1 MKENKIKDRNGY
13 FEELKDKKVFIAG
26 LGISNLPLVEFFAR
40 LGVRRVIVGDSGGRR
55 EEDRERVERQC
66 AELMTKGLIN
76 GYSVGEGYLGPAKE
90 ADVIFK
96 SPGIRFD
103 EPELIEAV
111 KKGAVLT
118 SEMEEFIK
126 LCPCRIY
133 AVTGSDGKTTTTT
146 LIHHFLENELR
157 GTGRRVFLGGNIGTP
172 LFTSVNDVD
181 PCDAA
186 VLELSSFQ
194 LLNMRPYIDVS
205 VITNISPNHL
215 DVHRSMDE
223 YVEAKKNIYFYGD
236 GDTVTVLN
244 RDNDV
249 TAAMTEEAPGEL
261 RTFSMKTPQAN
272 GAFLRGN
279 EIVAARG
286 GEETAVLDRETI
298 LIPGDHNVENYMA
311 AICAT
316 LGDVSPETVRHI
328 ARTFKGVKHRIEL
341 IREKDGVR
349 FYNSSIDSSPART
362 IRTLS
367 VFPGKNIIMVAGGKD
382 KKLPFDDLGGPVCD
396 KVKTLVLTGPTSEKI
411 EAAVRNEME
420 ARAAGGAESG
430 ASAVEIIKE
439 ESFERAVE
447 IAAGK
452 AATGDIVL
460 LSPACTSYD
469 RFRNFEERGDLFR
482 RIVGELTGEVN
493 EP

>member
-1 MKENKIKDRNGY
+1 MTRPKIDDRDRY
-13 FEELKDKKVFIAG
+13 FEELKDRKVFIAG

-40 LGVRRVIVGDSGGRR
+40 LGVRSVTVGDSGGRR
-55 EEDRERVERQC
+55 DEDRERVEKQC
-66 AELMTKGLIN
+66 AELKAKGLIG
-76 GYSVGEGYLGPAKE
+76 GYSVGAGYLDVA
-90 ADVIFK
+90 ADADIIFK
-96 SPGIRFD
+96 SPGMRFD
-103 EPELIEAV
+103 EPGLVKAV
-111 KKGAVLT
+111 ENGAVLT
-118 SEMEEFIK
+118 SEMEEFIR

-146 LIHHFLENELR
+146 IIHHLLERELG

-172 LFTSVNDVD
+172 LFTSVRDIRPEDV
-181 PCDAA
+181 A

-194 LLNMRPYIDVS
+194 LLNMKPRIDVS
-205 VITNISPNHL
+205 VITNMSPNHL

-223 YVEAKKNIYFYGD
+223 YVKAKKNVFLHGD
-236 GDTVTVLN
+236 ENTVTVLN

-249 TAAMTEEAPGEL
+249 TAAMTDEVPGEL

-272 GAFLRGN
+272 GVFLRGN

-311 AICAT
+311 AVCAT

-367 VFPGKNIIMVAGGKD
+367 VFPRKNIIMVAGGKD

-411 EAAVRNEME
+411 EAAVRSEMD
-420 ARAAGGAESG
+420 ARAAEGAESG

-447 IAAGK
+447 IAAQR
-452 AATGDIVL
+452 AVPGDVVL

-482 RIVGELTGEVN
+482 RIVVELPEA
-493 EP
+493 